1 MSGLI
6 HLLNSHGLTED
17 TIIKA
22 TFYGIAGLTVLFAFF
37 VVIARNIFHSA
48 LSLAVVLIGVACAYL
63 YLDTEFLA
71 TVQVLVYVGA
81 IMTLFIFTI
90 MLTADVHK
98 KMSLKIN
105 PRVLLSAYAA
115 ALILIILIKIINAGP
130 WLPEVKDAVPLDLAQ
145 LGRSLMTNYGLPFE
159 VISLLS
165 LAALVGAIVIGKTEK
180 K

>member
-1 MSGLI
+1 
-6 HLLNSHGLTED
+6 
-17 TIIKA
+17 
-22 TFYGIAGLTVLFAFF
+22 
-37 VVIARNIFHSA
+37 
-48 LSLAVVLIGVACAYL
+48 
-63 YLDTEFLA
+63 
-71 TVQVLVYVGA
+71 
-81 IMTLFIFTI
+81 